1 MCFFLLLC
9 LVAIL
14 AAANTF
20 LLLFAKA
27 DVTTAAKELDIDQR
41 VLRAGSGGSTY
52 SPVEKA
58 GAYFSYFDAIF
69 TVFRSVLHRSPQ
81 PDLCSSCSSG

>member
-1 MCFFLLLC
+1 MRFFLFLC

-27 DVTTAAKELDIDQR
+27 AVADTTAELDVDQR
-41 VLRAGSGGSTY
+41 VLRAGSGGSTAT
-52 SPVEKA
+52 SSGTDEA

-69 TVFRSVLHRSPQ
+69 TVFKSVA
-81 PDLCSSCSSG
+81 

>member
-1 MCFFLLLC
+1 MRFFLFLC

-27 DVTTAAKELDIDQR
+27 DVADTTTEELDMDQR
-41 VLRAGSGGSTY
+41 VLRAGSGGSTAT
-52 SPVEKA
+52 SSDTDKA

-69 TVFRSVLHRSPQ
+69 TVFRSVA
-81 PDLCSSCSSG
+81 